1 MADTGRKRPV
11 EILTDEEMRQL
22 LAQCSR
28 RAPTGIRDR
37 ALLLLMY
44 KTGLRV
50 EEALDLKPADIDH
63 RQGSVRV
70 LHGKWDRARTVGV
83 DDGTLAVVE
92 LWEASRKDLG
102 INGRSTLFCT
112 LQGGKL
118 SPEQVRQMMKRRAD
132 NANKRAEKA
141 GKDPVITKRVH
152 PHALRHTYA
161 SQMAD
166 EGVPVHQIQKLLGHS
181 HLATT
186 ALYIEQVNP
195 TKLIEI
201 GRGRTWQE

>member
-11 EILTDEEMRQL
+11 EVLTEDEVRQL
-22 LAQCSR
+22 LAECSR

-70 LHGKWDRARTVGV
+70 LHGKWDRDRTVGV

-92 LWEASRKDLG
+92 LWEAKRKELG
-102 INGRSTLFCT
+102 SNGRATLFCT
-112 LQGGKL
+112 LAGGKL
-118 SPEQVRQMMKRRAD
+118 SPEQVRQMIKRRA
-132 NANKRAEKA
+132 AKA
-141 GKDPVITKRVH
+141 GITKRVH

-161 SQMAD
+161 SEMAG
-166 EGVPVHQIQKLLGHS
+166 EGIPVHQIQRLLGHR

-195 TKLIEI
+195 AKLIEI

>member
-11 EILTDEEMRQL
+11 EVLSEAEVRRL
-22 LAQCSR
+22 LAECSR
-28 RAPTGIRDR
+28 RAPTGVRDR

-83 DDGTLAVVE
+83 DDGTLAIVE
-92 LWEASRKDLG
+92 LWEARRKDLG
-102 INGRSTLFCT
+102 INGRATLFCT

-118 SPEQVRQMMKRRAD
+118 KPEQVRQMIKRRAD
-132 NANKRAEKA
+132 KA
-141 GKDPVITKRVH
+141 GITKRVH

-166 EGVPVHQIQKLLGHS
+166 EGVPVHQIQKLLGHA

-195 TKLIEI
+195 TRLIEI
-201 GRGRTWQE
+201 GRGRTWEE

>member
-11 EILTDEEMRQL
+11 EVLSEDEVRRLLTE
-22 LAQCSR
+22 CSR
-28 RAPTGIRDR
+28 RAPTGVRDR

-92 LWEASRKDLG
+92 LWEAKRRELG
-102 INGRSTLFCT
+102 VNGRTTLFCT
-112 LQGGKL
+112 LQGGRL
-118 SPEQVRQMMKRRAD
+118 SPEQVRQMIKRRAD
-132 NANKRAEKA
+132 KA
-141 GKDPVITKRVH
+141 GITKRVH

-166 EGVPVHQIQKLLGHS
+166 EGVPVHQIQRLLGHR

-195 TKLIEI
+195 TRLIEI
-201 GRGRTWQE
+201 GRGRAWQE

>member
-11 EILTDEEMRQL
+11 EVLTEAEMRQL
-22 LAQCSR
+22 LAECSR
-28 RAPTGIRDR
+28 RAPTGVRDR

-92 LWEASRKDLG
+92 LWEAKRRELG
-102 INGRSTLFCT
+102 INGRATLFCT

-118 SPEQVRQMMKRRAD
+118 SPEQVRQMIKRRAG
-132 NANKRAEKA
+132 KA
-141 GKDPVITKRVH
+141 GITKRVH

-166 EGVPVHQIQKLLGHS
+166 EGVPVHQIQKLLGHA

-195 TKLIEI
+195 ARLIEI